1 MSKTILAIVVFFA
14 VSISKI
20 ASQNQKIYVT
30 RVQKE
35 DNSVEFNYIKSIP
48 GNYFLEFDL
57 ESVTNVQ
64 DISAFKKTYN
74 LNITANSGTL
84 FKLYPI
90 DKDRQIYCSYA
101 YSYKKGLIKP
111 EVDNS
116 VVYYLPFKENKN
128 VEVYESFRY
137 NVSPEIWKNY
147 GIYSKTKDTICAM
160 RRGVVTDIRKFPV
173 TDKGQTTFRTEV
185 IVDHADG
192 TNASYIGVDEK
203 SIAVK
208 VNDLVFP
215 GSRIGLI
222 DDVVDEDKNHNF
234 KFNVYYFSDEEIQ
247 GLDGKSQ
254 KIVERSVFPVFYTME
269 GYLNLANDK
278 KYTVKHNEEIFFKEM
293 TAQEKEKYKSQ
304 YKG

>member
-1 MSKTILAIVVFFA
+1 MSKTILAIVVFFTI
-14 VSISKI
+14 SIGKI
-20 ASQNQKIYVT
+20 TSQNQKIYVT

-57 ESVTNVQ
+57 ESVTNTE
-64 DISAFKKTYN
+64 DIYAFKKTYN
-74 LNITANSGTL
+74 LNLEANSGTL

-90 DKDRQIYCSYA
+90 DKNRQIYCSYT

-147 GIYSKTKDTICAM
+147 GVYSKSKDTICAM
-160 RRGVVTDIRKFPV
+160 RKGIVTDIKKFPV
-173 TDKGQTTFRTEV
+173 TENGQTVFRTEV

-192 TNASYIGVDEK
+192 TNASYIGIDEK
-203 SIAVK
+203 SMAVR
-208 VNDLVFP
+208 VNDLVLP
-215 GSRIGLI
+215 GFRIGVM
-222 DDVVDEDKNHNF
+222 DDVVDDDKNHNF

-247 GLDGKSQ
+247 GLDGKSV
-254 KIVERSVFPVFYTME
+254 KIVERSVFPIFYTAE
-269 GYLNLANDK
+269 GYLNLATDK
-278 KYTVKHNEEIFFKEM
+278 KYTVKHLDEIFFKELN
-293 TAQEKEKYKSQ
+293 AQEKEKYQSQ
-304 YKG
+304 YKS